1 MTAVHLGPVEPRT
14 ISSVGSSSQ
23 PAPVSPASSASRSS
37 PALAGA
43 PALGEM
49 RLADRGQI
57 HSLCGRRVVEADHRQ
72 VSRHRQ
78 AELPRGAHGAE
89 RESVAIGIWTAMI
102 LAGDLSRG
110 FAKYWPL
117 VSILV
122 IDAAVNVVVRVARAR
137 SRRALRPASS
147 ASVRRV
153 ERGPQTG
160 QVD

>member
-1 MTAVHLGPVEPRT
+1 
-14 ISSVGSSSQ
+14 
-23 PAPVSPASSASRSS
+23 
-37 PALAGA
+37 
-43 PALGEM
+43 
-49 RLADRGQI
+49 
-57 HSLCGRRVVEADHRQ
+57 
-72 VSRHRQ
+72 
-78 AELPRGAHGAE
+78 
-89 RESVAIGIWTAMI
+89 MI